1 MITVKRYKVIS
12 SSSSNMIFK
21 YRNEKVKQNTILH
34 TYTLIVI
41 DKSREVIQ
49 KQQMTNTNTLLDD

>member
-21 YRNEKVKQNTILH
+21 YRNENVKQNTILH

>member
-21 YRNEKVKQNTILH
+21 YRKENVKQNTILH